1 MAFFRYS
8 GDYYI
13 SPAGNDANSGT
24 SPNAPFATIQAAFD
38 AAGTTQGLTFVIG
51 SGTYNEALSTSSTT
65 QNYSL
70 NWILQGDGEV
80 IINGDGVSQTT
91 NSAIG
96 YDSTTKAINYK
107 DITFANWL
115 RGFNGFGN
123 QNFNGYQTWTRCK
136 FINIGQIWKIQSN
149 NTQTFIDCVF
159 VKTFTNSNGYASNN
173 HIFRKCIFLT
183 SNLTGYNDSRDPV
196 GDYGGHTSYMNN
208 SLFAE
213 ISDCIFANPFQ
224 EEPLNYLTI
233 AKFDKDYSFTNPR
246 RTFYNNVFD
255 NRGVISSVKY
265 STNNSATWTAFTQ
278 STADFVNEIDTYGS
292 WLDSGSSGTGPA
304 LNSADVAPYTNLI
317 YDLSFND
324 TLLTGSTDL
333 FKTLGAPY
341 SIDFSNTNYFA
352 ASQHPATR
360 TLANAIPA
368 VAYGTND
375 DASNPFHTTGGATWS
390 NIIATG
396 SGFIISSSTLI
407 SGTIESAVI
416 DQGVSKTIND
426 IEFNWSTNDA
436 NQGVISYYT
445 ASDTIQNYQ
454 LRYGDAAD
462 LSSEEYKL
470 FPLNGIPY
478 LDANGS
484 GSGDINFV
492 TGSTGAITARYLQF
506 KLTLRNDWNGG

>member
-38 AAGTTQGLTFVIG
+38 AAGNTNGLTFVIG
-51 SGTYNEALSTSSTT
+51 SGTYNEALSTPFSNTST
-65 QNYSL
+65 YS
-70 NWILQGDGEV
+70 WVLQGDGEV
-80 IINGDGVSQTT
+80 IINGDGVSQST

-96 YDSTTKAINYK
+96 YDSTNRGFTYN
-107 DITFANWL
+107 DITFANWIYS
-115 RGFNGFGN
+115 FNGLIN
-123 QNFNGYQTWTRCK
+123 QNYNGYQTWNRCK
-136 FINIGQIWKIQSN
+136 FINIDNMWKITSN
-149 NTQTFIDCVF
+149 YTQTFINCVF
-159 VKTFTNSNGYASNN
+159 VKTYNGKDYISTGH
-173 HIFRKCIFLT
+173 HIFRKCVFI
-183 SNLTGYNDSRDPV
+183 SSAVQYYNGNNEPTGTDQGSTYN
-196 GDYGGHTSYMNN
+196 NN
-208 SLFAE
+208 GVWNE
-213 ISDCIFANPFQ
+213 ISDCIFVNPFQ
-224 EEPLNYLTI
+224 EEKLNYLVV
-233 AKFDKDYSFTNPR
+233 AKMDLGYVYTQHSR
-246 RTFYNNVFD
+246 RFYNNVFD
-255 NRGVISSVKY
+255 NNGVISNARY
-265 STNNSATWTAFTQ
+265 STNNVATWTSFTQ

-304 LNSADVAPYTNLI
+304 LNNADVTPYTNLV

-360 TLANAIPA
+360 TIANAIPA

-416 DQGVSKTIND
+416 DQGTSKTIND